1 VAAAGAAAAGSRTT
15 TSATNDTSRHAVP
28 HRKQSAYATAGR
40 YAASRSAATALAPR
54 PATLAATLETAKNR
68 PRIVTG
74 MARPMRS
81 IQAGISNPPTPVTAS
96 SIPRRTASVA
106 PGARSA
112 IQYAAAASTR
122 NGTRSQ
128 IVQRTRKGSL
138 RASPSVYGAANRHG
152 RNQPIVITAGIAPI
166 TTLGAPSHAANAGRM
181 VDGEAKASATMNS
194 A

>member
-1 VAAAGAAAAGSRTT
+1 MLPTEPSARAVRYQAKFGSRRR
-15 TSATNDTSRHAVP
+15 S
-28 HRKQSAYATAGR
+28 AGR
-40 YAASRSAATALAPR
+40 RR
-54 PATLAATLETAKNR
+54 
-68 PRIVTG
+68 
-74 MARPMRS
+74 
-81 IQAGISNPPTPVTAS
+81 
-96 SIPRRTASVA
+96 RRTASVA